1 MIFSGGNMRRTKNVR
16 DEKSAKRKKSV
27 GVAKNTTGN
36 KAIENKKAFG
46 AKKSIRDAMR
56 ELLPEC
62 EEIFDAKLRAATL
75 KAWIVGLER
84 GGWKPAD
91 IDFLP
96 FTLLIPECDV
106 SLLAHTRAVTK
117 AATRLGDVVAEF
129 FSESLSINRDVL
141 ISGALVHDVGKLLE
155 FEKKQGFFV
164 KSPTGALLRHP
175 FSGVFLAERAGLP
188 PEVIHIVAVHAHEGD
203 AGYRSAEAIIVNH
216 CDFAIFESLRA
227 KGKAK

>member
-1 MIFSGGNMRRTKNVR
+1 MKGAKNLK
-16 DEKSAKRKKSV
+16 DEKSAKSAKSKKSV
-27 GVAKNTTGN
+27 RGVRKPSGARV
-36 KAIENKKAFG
+36 IDDRKAFV
-46 AKKSIRDAMR
+46 AKKSVRDEMR

-62 EEIFDAKLRAATL
+62 EEISDARLRAATL
-75 KAWIVGLER
+75 KAWVVGLER

-129 FSESLSINRDVL
+129 FSESMSINRDVL

-188 PEVIHIVAVHAHEGD
+188 PEVIHIIAVHAHEGD

-216 CDFAIFESLRA
+216 CDFAIFESLKAKGRA
-227 KGKAK
+227 K

>member
-1 MIFSGGNMRRTKNVR
+1 MKGNERLRGHKIIQGRKSVRRTASVGGQASVKEEMRR
-16 DEKSAKRKKSV
+16 
-27 GVAKNTTGN
+27 
-36 KAIENKKAFG
+36 
-46 AKKSIRDAMR
+46 
-56 ELLPEC
+56 LLPEC
-62 EEIFDAKLRAATL
+62 EEISDVKLRAATL
-75 KAWIVGLER
+75 KAWVLGLER
-84 GGWKPAD
+84 GGWKPSD

-117 AATRLGDVVAEF
+117 AAIKLGDVVAEF
-129 FSESLSINRDVL
+129 FSESLSINKDVL

-155 FEKKQGFFV
+155 FQKKQGFFV

-203 AGYRSAEAIIVNH
+203 GGYRSAEAIIVNH
-216 CDFAIFESLRA
+216 CDFALFESLKA
-227 KGKAK
+227 KGR